1 MKVEASPSVAFSE
14 TESRT
19 RKSTVEL
26 LPTVTVG
33 ESKKWSTKSKALS
46 EASVVMF
53 SIKFASPPLLK
64 IVTVTVALP
73 PGCKTKNP
81 VSLSPEI

>member
-26 LPTVTVG
+26 LPTVIIG
-33 ESKKWSTKSKALS
+33 ESKKCCTKSKALS
-46 EASVVMF
+46 EATGSILSV
-53 SIKFASPPLLK
+53 KFASPPLLK
-64 IVTVTVALP
+64 IVMVTVASP
-73 PGCKTKNP
+73 PGSKTKNP